1 MTERTFEQ
9 NLAELEQI
17 VNRLEQG
24 DVSLEDSLQ
33 QFQRGMS
40 LSKQLQDT
48 LTQAETTF
56 TKMVND
62 NGQEEPFSEEL

>member
-1 MTERTFEQ
+1 MTEKTFEQ

-33 QFQRGMS
+33 QFQKGML
-40 LSKQLQDT
+40 LSKELEKT

-56 TKMVND
+56 TKMIND
-62 NGQEEPFSEEL
+62 QGQEENFSEEF